1 MMIHHIS
8 IPANDPLHVAQVLA
22 EVFDGKVGIFP
33 PNPNSYMVVAGD
45 EYGTMIEIYPS
56 GSVVVPGQGGPF
68 GVARSANRQAWF
80 QQNAHPASYS
90 AVHAAISVPTNLEQI
105 ERIAAREGWRVLPCS
120 RDGLFDVIE
129 FWVENQL
136 MLELLT
142 PAIAHKYLNAM
153 HPKNLN
159 KLMEDMTQVEVR
171 V

>member
-8 IPANDPLHVAQVLA
+8 IPASNPLHVAQVLA

-33 PNPNSYMVVAGD
+33 PNPDSYMVVAGD
-45 EYGTMIEIYPS
+45 EYGTLIEIYPS
-56 GSVVVPGQGGPF
+56 DSVIVPGQGDG
-68 GVARSANRQAWF
+68 QAWF
-80 QQNAHPASYS
+80 QKDAHAASYS

-142 PAIAHKYLNAM
+142 PALAHKYLNAM
-153 HPKNLN
+153 HPNNLEQ
-159 KLMEDMTQVEVR
+159 LMLDIAQVEAR
-171 V
+171 A